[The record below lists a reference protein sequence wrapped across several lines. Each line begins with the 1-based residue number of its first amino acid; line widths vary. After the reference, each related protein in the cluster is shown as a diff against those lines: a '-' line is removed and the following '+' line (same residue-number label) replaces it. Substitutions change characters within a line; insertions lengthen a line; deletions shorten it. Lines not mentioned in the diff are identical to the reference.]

1 MHIRV
6 NFSIIISPFTC
17 ATFHNPNIS
26 LKYFA
31 FVAVFVTVYAPFLKY
46 NANVQNDC
54 IKYSS

>member
-31 FVAVFVTVYAPFLKY
+31 FVAVFVTVYD
-46 NANVQNDC
+46 ANVQNDC